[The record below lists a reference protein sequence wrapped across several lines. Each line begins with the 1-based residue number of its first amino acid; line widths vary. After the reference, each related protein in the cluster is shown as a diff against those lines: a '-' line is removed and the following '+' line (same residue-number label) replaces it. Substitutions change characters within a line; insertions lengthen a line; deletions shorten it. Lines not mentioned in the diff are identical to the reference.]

1 MTQRVYTLG
10 YSGRKMPALQELVE
24 KLGAVIFDIRFSPRS
39 RAPVWSGKNFQTTFG
54 ARYRH
59 VKDFGNEAYKTGG
72 IKLVDYEAGKAA
84 IEAMGR
90 PVVLMCAC
98 KNPAIC
104 HRTTIAE
111 RLRAE
116 GFTVEEL
123 APKPKR
129 PKTLQMLLF

>member
-1 MTQRVYTLG
+1 MTKSVYTLG
-10 YSGRKMPALQELVE
+10 YSGRKMPEIEALVNR
-24 KLGAVIFDIRFSPRS
+24 LGAVIFDIRFSPRS
-39 RAPVWSGKNFQTTFG
+39 RAPVWSGKNFQTVFG

-59 VKDFGNEAYKTGG
+59 VKALGNKNYKGG
-72 IKLVDYEAGKAA
+72 PIALVDFEAGKKA
-84 IEAMGR
+84 IETMGR
-90 PVVLMCAC
+90 PVILMCVC

-111 RLRAE
+111 RLRVE

-129 PKTLQMLLF
+129 PRTIQLCLF